1 MIDLSDFNNLMGLV
15 DPLQL
20 SILFLFAIVLCLG
33 FLLIAGLSYVPLS
46 KIFQAFVKRFAPGE
60 ICRNTS
66 TAFKLWFFLSIVIIA
81 LDAIFLRLPSPTWLE
96 WLEFPLGIIVAIDVC
111 LFSFQIINK
120 LFDHYLLGV
129 ALADQS
135 KINSEL
141 LALSQY
147 LSKATTVLIIIFC
160 FAQTHQINLIGL
172 VASLGIAGATIAF
185 ASQKVIEEILW
196 SIVLLI
202 DRPFSVDDYIHLQ
215 DRTMGRVES
224 IGWRSTK
231 IRLSGKNTLAV
242 IPNSNIVKENIENL
256 SRAKRVI
263 SMITLTFF
271 TSLSENERAL
281 IRQLI
286 LESTDDILGIDS
298 ELTQVTFNDLVDRS
312 GRQCV
317 QAQVIFFILGTTSAS
332 MELRRGLLEIARDNV
347 VNRLQVYGIAFECEQ
362 ATVDVPQPMNI

>member
-1 MIDLSDFNNLMGLV
+1 MIDLINLIDV
-15 DPLQL
+15 IDPLQL
-20 SILFLFAIVLCLG
+20 SILFFLALVLFLSL
-33 FLLIAGLSYVPLS
+33 LLIAGLSYVPLTQML
-46 KIFQAFVKRFAPGE
+46 QAFINRFAPGE
-60 ICRNTS
+60 IYRSTS
-66 TAFKLWFFLSIVIIA
+66 TAFKLWFVLTVVIIT
-81 LDAIFLRLPSPTWLE
+81 LDAAFLRLPSPTWLE
-96 WLEFPLGIIVAIDVC
+96 WFEFPLGIIVAVDVC
-111 LFSFQIINK
+111 LFSFQLLDQ
-120 LFDHYLLGV
+120 LFNNYLLGV
-129 ALADQS
+129 ALEDES

-147 LSKATTVLIIIFC
+147 LSKATTVLIVVFC

-202 DRPFSVDDYIHLQ
+202 DRPFNVDDYIHLQ

-231 IRLSGKNTLAV
+231 IRLSGKNTLSV

-263 SMITLTFF
+263 SMITLSFF
-271 TSLSENERAL
+271 TTLSENEKAL

-286 LESTDDILGIDS
+286 LESTEDILGIDN
-298 ELTQVTFNDLVDRS
+298 ELTQITFKDDLDQL
-312 GRQCV
+312 GRECV
-317 QAQVIFFILGTTSAS
+317 RAQVIFFILGSTDTS
-332 MELRRGLLEIARDNV
+332 MELRRGLLEIARDNI
-347 VNRLQVYGIAFECEQ
+347 VNRLQGYGIAFDCEQ

>member
-1 MIDLSDFNNLMGLV
+1 MIDLINLV
-15 DPLQL
+15 EPLQL
-20 SILFLFAIVLCLG
+20 SIVFFFGFVLFLS
-33 FLLIAGLSYVPLS
+33 FLLIAGFSYFPVS
-46 KIFQAFVKRFAPGE
+46 KLFQAFVKRFEPGK
-60 ICRNTS
+60 IYRSTS
-66 TAFKLWFFLSIVIIA
+66 TAFKLWLILTIVVIA
-81 LDAIFLRLPSPTWLE
+81 LDAIFLKLPSPTWLE
-96 WLEFPLGIIVAIDVC
+96 WLEFPLAIIVAIDVC
-111 LFSFQIINK
+111 LFSFQVINK
-120 LFDHYLLGV
+120 LFDNYLLGV
-129 ALADQS
+129 ALEDQT

-147 LSKATTVLIIIFC
+147 LSKATTVLIVIFC

-202 DRPFSVDDYIHLQ
+202 DRPFNVDDYIHLQ

-271 TSLSENERAL
+271 TTLSENQKAL

-298 ELTQVTFNDLVDRS
+298 ELTQVTFKEIVDRA
-312 GRQCV
+312 GRPCV
-317 QAQVIFFILGTTSAS
+317 RAQVIFFILGSTSAS
-332 MELRRGLLEIARDNV
+332 MELRRGLLEIARDNI
-347 VNRLQVYGIAFECEQ
+347 VNRLQVYGIAFDCEQ